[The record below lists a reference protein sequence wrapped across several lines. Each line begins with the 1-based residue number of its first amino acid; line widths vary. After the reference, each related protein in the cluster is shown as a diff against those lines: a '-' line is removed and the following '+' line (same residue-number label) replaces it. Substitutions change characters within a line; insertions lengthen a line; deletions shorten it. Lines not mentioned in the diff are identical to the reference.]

1 MRLPKNI
8 PVWAFEG
15 AIALSALIWGASFV
29 VVKGAL
35 DAVTPGWLVTI
46 RFAVAGLVLSVIFW
60 RRLRNYLDVSHVL
73 AGVMI
78 GVPAGLAYLIQNVG
92 LVGTTPGRN
101 AFLTTTYC
109 VMVPFFN
116 WALLRR
122 RPGAN
127 NVAAALMAL
136 VGVGLLS
143 LGDSGADLSPSL
155 SSGDALTLVS
165 ACFFALNI
173 VAVGRYAAAH
183 DYAVI
188 TIVMFA
194 VSSLI
199 CAVYALVAEP
209 LPDLAAMPA
218 DFWWQMSY
226 VALLSTA
233 LAPLLQN
240 LAQRHVEPSKAALLF
255 SLESVFA
262 VAFSVLLYGERLTL
276 RLVAGFALIFFAVL
290 VSELVVSRG
299 GARAGR
305 QEGDRDARAG
315 R

>member
-1 MRLPKNI
+1 
-8 PVWAFEG
+8 
-15 AIALSALIWGASFV
+15 
-29 VVKGAL
+29 
-35 DAVTPGWLVTI
+35 
-46 RFAVAGLVLSVIFW
+46 
-60 RRLRNYLDVSHVL
+60 
-73 AGVMI
+73 
-78 GVPAGLAYLIQNVG
+78 
-92 LVGTTPGRN
+92 
-101 AFLTTTYC
+101 
-109 VMVPFFN
+109 
-116 WALLRR
+116 
-122 RPGAN
+122 
-127 NVAAALMAL
+127 
-136 VGVGLLS
+136 
-143 LGDSGADLSPSL
+143 
-155 SSGDALTLVS
+155 
-165 ACFFALNI
+165 
-173 VAVGRYAAAH
+173 
-183 DYAVI
+183 
-188 TIVMFA
+188 MFA

-233 LAPLLQN
+233 LATLLQN

-262 VAFSVLLYGERLTL
+262 VAFSVLLYGERLTP